1 LGYPILRLT
10 EFAVSA
16 VLAVYLVTQLQ
27 QFPHHLV
34 WIYLPTG
41 LGGLILNYLFF
52 VSGLVP
58 RVIAVLG
65 LIGYGLLTLT
75 VPLDLLGVIDVEN
88 GTGLLMLAPG
98 GFYEFLVLPIW
109 LFARGFRTPRR
120 A

>member
-1 LGYPILRLT
+1 M
-10 EFAVSA
+10 A
-16 VLAVYLVTQLQ
+16 
-27 QFPHHLV
+27 
-34 WIYLPTG
+34 W
-41 LGGLILNYLFF
+41 
-52 VSGLVP
+52 
-58 RVIAVLG
+58 
-65 LIGYGLLTLT
+65 TLT